1 MLKCNCKVRR
11 IYMPKIGKKD
21 PHMKSPWGRYI
32 LIIAIIA
39 LLVIYVAPKI
49 VEIYNDNL
57 HDTEERANNS

>member
-1 MLKCNCKVRR
+1 
-11 IYMPKIGKKD
+11 MPKIGKKD